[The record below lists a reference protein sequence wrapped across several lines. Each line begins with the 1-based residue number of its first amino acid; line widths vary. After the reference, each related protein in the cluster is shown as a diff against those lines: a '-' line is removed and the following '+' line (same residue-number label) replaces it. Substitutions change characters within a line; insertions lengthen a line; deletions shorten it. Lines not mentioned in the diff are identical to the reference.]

1 MSNLLH
7 IEGWKHEKNNFL
19 IFYIIEKAL
28 ETNGFILFDCY
39 ICGKL
44 QKKWKS
50 YTMTWYN
57 DINIQILLPLID
69 FFNMIIN

>member
-7 IEGWKHEKNNFL
+7 IEGWKPEKNNFL

-28 ETNGFILFDCY
+28 ETNGSILFDCY

-44 QKKWKS
+44 QRK
-50 YTMTWYN
+50 
-57 DINIQILLPLID
+57 
-69 FFNMIIN
+69 